1 MKEMNKVASYIT
13 IWGLMVAATMVEIYI
28 FTTTLSEQFKVS
40 SILAL
45 AIAQAITNAAF
56 FQNLRYEKK
65 IIAFLPV
72 LSIIILCTL
81 LITAILSVG
90 R

>member
-1 MKEMNKVASYIT
+1 MKKVTLYVS
-13 IWGLMVAATMVEIYI
+13 IWGLMVAATLVEIYI
-28 FTTTLSEQFKVS
+28 FTTTLSVEYKVS

-65 IIAFLPV
+65 IIALLPI
-72 LSIIILCTL
+72 LSLVVLCTL
-81 LITAILSVG
+81 LVTAVLSVG
-90 R
+90 L

>member
-1 MKEMNKVASYIT
+1 MNKATLYLSV
-13 IWGLMVAATMVEIYI
+13 WGLMVAATLIEIYI
-28 FTTTLSEQFKVS
+28 FTTSLPELFKVS

-45 AIAQAITNAAF
+45 AIAQSLANAAF

-65 IIAFLPV
+65 IIALLPL
-72 LSIIILCTL
+72 LSIVVLCTL
-81 LITAILSVG
+81 LVTAVLSVG

>member
-1 MKEMNKVASYIT
+1 MNRIAVYFSL
-13 IWGLMVAATMVEIYI
+13 WGLMVIATMLEVFI
-28 FTTTLSEQFKVS
+28 FTTNWSSANKTI

-65 IIAFLPV
+65 IMAFLPL
-72 LSIIILCTL
+72 LSIIGLCTL
-81 LITAILSVG
+81 LVTAILSVG
-90 R
+90 M

>member
-1 MKEMNKVASYIT
+1 MNRIAVYFSL
-13 IWGLMVAATMVEIYI
+13 WGLMVIATMLEVFI
-28 FTTTLSEQFKVS
+28 FTTNWSSANKTI

-65 IIAFLPV
+65 IMAFLPL
-72 LSIIILCTL
+72 LSIIGLCTL
-81 LITAILSVG
+81 LVTAVLSVG
-90 R
+90 M

>member
-1 MKEMNKVASYIT
+1 MNRIAIYFSL
-13 IWGLMVAATMVEIYI
+13 WGLMVIATMLEVFI
-28 FTTTLSEQFKVS
+28 FTTNWSSANKTI

-65 IIAFLPV
+65 IMAFLPL
-72 LSIIILCTL
+72 LSIIGLCTL
-81 LITAILSVG
+81 LVTAILSVG
-90 R
+90 M